1 MAREKKDKRAAF
13 AVDLLGEAFGIPR
26 IPRKRANSLEG
37 LPPPRTPL
45 LIGNVPYFPVQ
56 SQPPTPTLPQ
66 LAFPPNFQFQQIH
79 PYHPP
84 TQYPP
89 ANPGPPAHYSV
100 APPSPTEKDFDELKS
115 INRHYNS
122 MHGKKP
128 HNKKSHKRT
137 SSAPLQSVDEEL
149 GSTSTITASN
159 ITITITKHICANCQ
173 RIRSKKY
180 HQEHPIK
187 EGETPAPGFCR
198 KCQRD
203 ASSTSG
209 SDSGISP
216 KKKKSKEQKSRGK
229 SKKVLVSSYQFFKV

>member
-1 MAREKKDKRAAF
+1 MAREKKEKRASF
-13 AVDLLGEAFGIPR
+13 VVDLLGEAFGIPR
-26 IPRKRANSLEG
+26 IPRKRAKSLEG
-37 LPPPRTPL
+37 LLLPGTPL

-66 LAFPPNFQFQQIH
+66 LTFPPNVQFQQIH
-79 PYHPP
+79 PYQPP

-128 HNKKSHKRT
+128 HNKKLHKRT
-137 SSAPLQSVDEEL
+137 SSAPLQSVDEEF

-159 ITITITKHICANCQ
+159 TTITITKHICANCQ

-187 EGETPAPGFCR
+187 AGEKPAPDFCR
-198 KCQRD
+198 KCQRE

-209 SDSGISP
+209 SDSDRGL
-216 KKKKSKEQKSRGK
+216 KKKSKEQKSRDK
-229 SKKVLVSSYQFFKV
+229 SKKVVPLLFL